1 MRQETCAFVTLLFYR
16 IFAPTETIESYGR
29 TRPALSEGSALAPSR
44 DRPEVFGYPGGNT
57 AAEDS
62 QECGQAGDPSKESAS
77 TIRRLALSE
86 GMTSLRQDAVRK
98 VVAGQTTPEEILRA
112 VYLEE

>member
-1 MRQETCAFVTLLFYR
+1 MRFATSR
-16 IFAPTETIESYGR
+16 SSSAPTPRGR
-29 TRPALSEGSALAPSR
+29 APSLSEGTI
-44 DRPEVFGYPGGNT
+44 DPEVIQLIPR
-57 AAEDS
+57 DV
-62 QECGQAGDPSKESAS
+62 
-77 TIRRLALSE
+77 ALSE